1 MAITVYSRTFKK
13 ELDMVQ
19 LLNHYSSDNAL
30 NFSDFKE
37 FVAFDAECPICNVSG
52 AIVVSEGYSKR
63 TNKIVSQS
71 HFSFRTKDGTDA
83 HKV

>member
-37 FVAFDAECPICNVSG
+37 FVAFDAEC
-52 AIVVSEGYSKR
+52 
-63 TNKIVSQS
+63 
-71 HFSFRTKDGTDA
+71 
-83 HKV
+83 